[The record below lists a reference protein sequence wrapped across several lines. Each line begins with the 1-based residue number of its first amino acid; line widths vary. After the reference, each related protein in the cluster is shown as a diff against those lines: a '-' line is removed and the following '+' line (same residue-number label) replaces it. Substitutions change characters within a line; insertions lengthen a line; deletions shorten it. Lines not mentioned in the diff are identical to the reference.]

1 MKRIIFLSMLL
12 ATTIMQAKAET
23 LNDSTVINFK
33 NEVPALPSNVAK
45 ISGGLSCI
53 YSKVQTPT
61 QIHRGLFGF
70 DFMLDYEH
78 LWKKGMGF
86 GINYVR
92 NYTKCEGQGVTFNYV
107 GASFVQSCMTKSGF
121 RLETAYGLGYVHKH
135 EDYPAGYIG
144 YYEGYGSYNSSYY
157 DYTQLMDEEYQ
168 YSQDGLGLMAKF
180 GVEYAIL
187 PHCAIGVETNWLLH
201 FFKSQNVSWVKEENK
216 GNDFARFNIAAGFRF
231 YF

>member
-12 ATTIMQAKAET
+12 ATTIMLAKAET

-92 NYTKCEGQGVTFNYV
+92 NYTKCEGQGITFNYV

-135 EDYPAGYIG
+135 EDRVNTWTYWEGYI
-144 YYEGYGSYNSSYY
+144 NNYY
-157 DYTQLMDEEYQ
+157 DYTQGMEDLCQYQ

-187 PHCAIGVETNWLLH
+187 PHCAIGVEANWLLH